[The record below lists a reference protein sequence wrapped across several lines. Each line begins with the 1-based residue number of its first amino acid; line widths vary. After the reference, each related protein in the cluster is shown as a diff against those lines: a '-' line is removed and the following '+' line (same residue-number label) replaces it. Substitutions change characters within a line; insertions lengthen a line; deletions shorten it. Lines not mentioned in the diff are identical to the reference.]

1 MLLDTILAP
10 FNALH
15 SMRELGGPI
24 VDWIFVTC
32 VVMWCIAIERF
43 WYFNRILP
51 RDTASALA
59 EWRAAHG
66 AYELEASRQIRKA
79 LISRLNAGM
88 SANVQVLRV
97 LVPMAPL
104 LGLLGTVS
112 GMLNVFDSMAA
123 RGSADARSMANGVS
137 EAMICTLTGLAVSI
151 SGLYPVF
158 YFQAQGASRNRA
170 PGRQVHRTGI
180 RTCDYAHA
188 SATSTRATT
197 PASISRRCWTSS

>member
-1 MLLDTILAP
+1 VLLDALLAP
-10 FNALH
+10 FRALH
-15 SMRELGGPI
+15 AMRELGGPL
-24 VDWIFVTC
+24 VDWIFATC
-32 VVMWCIAIERF
+32 VVMWCIAIERY
-43 WYFNRILP
+43 WYFSRILP
-51 RDTASALA
+51 KDTARSLTV
-59 EWRAAHG
+59 WRERSEHTSWMA
-66 AYELEASRQIRKA
+66 RQIRKA

-97 LVPMAPL
+97 LIPMSPL

-158 YFQAQGASRNRA
+158 YFKRKVRLETERLSEKF
-170 PGRQVHRTGI
+170 T
-180 RTCDYAHA
+180 Y
-188 SATSTRATT
+188 
-197 PASISRRCWTSS
+197 

>member
-1 MLLDTILAP
+1 VLLDTLFAP
-10 FNALH
+10 FAALH

-51 RDTASALA
+51 RETASALT
-59 EWRAAHG
+59 EWQQRVEHTSWKA
-66 AYELEASRQIRKA
+66 RQIRKA

-88 SANVQVLRV
+88 SSNVQVLRV

-104 LGLLGTVS
+104 LGLVGTVS

-151 SGLYPVF
+151 SGIYPVF
-158 YFQAQGASRNRA
+158 YLKRKVRLETERLADKF
-170 PGRQVHRTGI
+170 T
-180 RTCDYAHA
+180 Y
-188 SATSTRATT
+188 
-197 PASISRRCWTSS
+197 